1 MKELDFTGQRC
12 PLPLLKMKQA
22 LIEAQIKG
30 AKEGKSN
37 EILKVMTSDE
47 GSLRDIPL
55 YLSRTEHT
63 LLNQDQ
69 QNGAYYFI
77 IEVGSKHD

>member
-22 LIEAQIKG
+22 LIEAT
-30 AKEGKSN
+30 SN
-37 EILKVMTSDE
+37 ELLKVMTSDE

-55 YLSRTEHT
+55 YLSRTKHT
-63 LLNQDQ
+63 LLKQDQ
-69 QNGAYYFI
+69 QNGIYHFI

>member
-22 LIEAQIKG
+22 LIEAKNH
-30 AKEGKSN
+30 ET
-37 EILKVMTSDE
+37 LKVMTSDE

-55 YLSRTEHT
+55 YLSRTKHN
-63 LLNQDQ
+63 LLKQDQ
-69 QNGAYYFI
+69 LNGIYCFI
-77 IEVGSKHD
+77 IEVGSTHD

>member
-12 PLPLLKMKQA
+12 PLPLLKTKQA
-22 LIEAQIKG
+22 LIATIKNEQIKV
-30 AKEGKSN
+30 
-37 EILKVMTSDE
+37 LTTDE

-63 LLNQDQ
+63 LLKQGQLNEI
-69 QNGAYYFI
+69 YYFI